1 MEELALY
8 KCMEGPRDHGGHM
21 GHGGHG
27 GHHHLGAGR
36 QCLVR
41 GDGETSLIRNG
52 GRGMMEENPRCPLIP
67 HKVKRLDIYIFPLYL
82 ECIHLLYIYNVHT

>member
-8 KCMEGPRDHGGHM
+8 KCMEGPRDHGGHI
-21 GHGGHG
+21 GHGGHA
-27 GHHHLGAGR
+27 GHHHPGAGR

-67 HKVKRLDIYIFPLYL
+67 HKVKRLDIYLFPLYP
-82 ECIHLLYIYNVHT
+82 CIHLLYIYNVHT

>member
-8 KCMEGPRDHGGHM
+8 KCMEGPRDHSGHM
-21 GHGGHG
+21 GHGGHVA
-27 GHHHLGAGR
+27 HHHPGAGR

-52 GRGMMEENPRCPLIP
+52 GRAMMEENPRCPLIP
-67 HKVKRLDIYIFPLYL
+67 HKVKRLDVYICSPQSNLSMFMSMLFHYK
-82 ECIHLLYIYNVHT
+82 